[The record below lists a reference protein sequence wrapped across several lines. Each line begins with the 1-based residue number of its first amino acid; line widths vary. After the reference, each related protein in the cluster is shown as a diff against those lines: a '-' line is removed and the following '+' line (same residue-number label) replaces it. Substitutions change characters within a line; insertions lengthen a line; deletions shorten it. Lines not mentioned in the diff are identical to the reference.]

1 MELPFNWDIHHYDAR
16 AIPDAEFSK
25 KIAKRATDTK
35 TWQVGA
41 SKATLA
47 TKRVV
52 MSLVSL
58 SPAPT
63 FSAASRTALY
73 AIPSVFVPPA
83 NATADAIEDA
93 FLRGSDQGLAAVYEA
108 HGSLIHTLCARAH
121 PNAAADITQEVFL
134 AAWKARD
141 RFDPSRGPLA
151 AWLVGIAKNKI
162 VDAYRKDGR
171 RVPEIH
177 DADGDR
183 VDRVPDGRTPL
194 DRLADRLLV
203 TEALSTLP
211 ERPRKVIELAFLE
224 GLTHEQITEQT
235 AIPLGTVKSD
245 IKRGLA
251 RLRSFLE
258 AAS

>member
-1 MELPFNWDIHHYDAR
+1 
-16 AIPDAEFSK
+16 
-25 KIAKRATDTK
+25 
-35 TWQVGA
+35 
-41 SKATLA
+41 
-47 TKRVV
+47 

-58 SPAPT
+58 SASPT
-63 FSAASRTALY
+63 LLAASRASRS
-73 AIPSVFVPPA
+73 AVPSISVPPA
-83 NATADAIEDA
+83 NATANAIDDA
-93 FLRGSDQGLAAVYEA
+93 FLRGTEHGLAAAYEA

-177 DADGDR
+177 DADGAR

-211 ERPRKVIELAFLE
+211 ERPRKIIELAFFE
-224 GLTHEQITEQT
+224 GLTHEQIAEQT
-235 AIPLGTVKSD
+235 DIPLGTVKSD

-251 RLRSFLE
+251 RLRRFLE